1 MEIKKLITIYFLITF
16 SFSLC
21 AKTFTYD
28 DKIVDIE
35 KTDSGKWD
43 YNHVIISYKN
53 GNKFSGQVDNKLNLI
68 RGKFYYKNS
77 GSLYTGTFNTNGQP
91 NGKGEKVLSD
101 GTIYDGNWVD
111 GNFRGIGKKVCP
123 DGSRIEGNFISD
135 DLVSGKDCYIQWTN
149 GASYKGDT
157 ENGVFSGVGKF
168 TFEDGSIYEGSFID
182 NKRTGFGT
190 TTYDGST
197 YTGYYYGDVRNRN
210 GDFKFYNGYEYK
222 GNFFK
227 GNFYGTGYLLVEEDE
242 KLIYASDNWKD
253 AQIPEEGKI
262 ICEDG
267 VVWEG
272 TIKDGAPVMGMGI
285 WTTQEERLA
294 KLRESNSYCE
304 LASYNLGDN
313 TIIVASVYS
322 PEEINEIIHSVNYIR
337 DFNNFYKAHKSTFN
351 KVIRGMQAVAGVLA
365 IVPSPIKPFAIAAS
379 IGLAGIDI
387 SLKTMEA
394 TFDVYDA
401 IRAGN
406 QSIIKDIAQNY
417 GYSIAWD
424 ILDII
429 LMGTPKSIPLKELE
443 GLLTK
448 TKIPAEIVEQVIK
461 SSVKVGA
468 IISASVSAVL
478 ATNTKMSET
487 ERILRSI
494 KPVKDLND
502 MDLIQQGNRLKETLI

>member
-1 MEIKKLITIYFLITF
+1 M
-16 SFSLC
+16 
-21 AKTFTYD
+21 
-28 DKIVDIE
+28 
-35 KTDSGKWD
+35 
-43 YNHVIISYKN
+43 
-53 GNKFSGQVDNKLNLI
+53 GNPK
-68 RGKFYYKNS
+68 
-77 GSLYTGTFNTNGQP
+77 
-91 NGKGEKVLSD
+91 GKGKKVLVD
-101 GTIYDGNWVD
+101 GTIYDGNWID
-111 GNFRGIGKKVCP
+111 GSFRGIGKKVCP

-135 DLVSGKDCYIQWTN
+135 DLISGKDCYIQWTN

-157 ENGVFSGVGKF
+157 ENGIFNGVGKF
-168 TFEDGSIYEGSFID
+168 TFEDGSVYEGSFID

-222 GNFFK
+222 GNFFN
-227 GNFYGTGYLLVEEDE
+227 GTFHGTGYLLVEEDE
-242 KLIYASDNWKD
+242 KLIYASDNWID

-272 TIKDGAPVMGMGI
+272 TIKDGTPVMGMGI

-294 KLRESNSYCE
+294 KLRENNSYCE
-304 LASYNLGDN
+304 LASYNLGNN

-322 PEEINEIIHSVNYIR
+322 PEEINEIIHSVNYVR
-337 DFNNFYKAHKSTFN
+337 DFNNFYKAHKSTFS

-365 IVPSPIKPFAIAAS
+365 IVPSPIQPFAKATS

-406 QSIIKDIAQNY
+406 QSIIKDIALNY
-417 GYSIAWD
+417 GKDIAWD
-424 ILDII
+424 VLDII
-429 LMGTPKSIPLKELE
+429 LMGTPTTMPLKDLK
-443 GLLTK
+443 GVLTK
-448 TKIPAEIVEQVIK
+448 ANVPAKVIEQIIN

-468 IISASVSAVL
+468 IISASVSTVL
-478 ATNTKMSET
+478 ATNTKMSEA

-502 MDLIQQGNRLKETLI
+502 MDLIQQGNRLRGTSI